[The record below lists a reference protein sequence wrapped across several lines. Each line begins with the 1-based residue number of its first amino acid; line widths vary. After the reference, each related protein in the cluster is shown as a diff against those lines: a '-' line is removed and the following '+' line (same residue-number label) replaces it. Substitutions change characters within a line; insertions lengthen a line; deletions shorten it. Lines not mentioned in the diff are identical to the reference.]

1 MPAWAGIRDFALQDG
16 GIGMNKT
23 RVGLVLVLVVSL
35 AIGVLAGLVF
45 LSLFKSQVP
54 VAALSDF
61 VKTSSPVTFVA
72 TGLGFGLVIAVWSV
86 LVAWVA
92 PRFAGRSADRQ
103 HPNKLT

>member
-1 MPAWAGIRDFALQDG
+1 
-16 GIGMNKT
+16 MNKT

-45 LSLFKSQVP
+45 LNLFKSQVP

-61 VKTSSPVTFVA
+61 VKASSPVTFVV

-92 PRFAGRSADRQ
+92 PRFGGKGA
-103 HPNKLT
+103 NKPGPDKLA